1 MRVTEN
7 IKAWKTL
14 LALSAGEGF
23 FSAAVAVDK
32 DMAAC
37 SRMIGRLE
45 ADLGIDLIDHTHRPV
60 QLTASGRALLPYAKA
75 LADAHCRLEEAARQC
90 LAMPIVVRMGI
101 PVNIS
106 RSSVFDFLKRY
117 ERIDPN
123 LRLEILSDI
132 DHQDLFEG
140 KADVAY
146 LPYRPP
152 AEGLRLWHIGYTE
165 NCLLASPDYLKTR
178 GEPLEPKDLA
188 EHDLIIRSGR
198 NYPTTKELIC
208 GEKRTPLMYKRIA
221 FAGDVL
227 TGQEVLLAA
236 EGIAVDLS
244 FHICRHEI
252 EQGRLVRV
260 LAGWHRPPWDL
271 TIAVCDER
279 VTDSRILNFCRLFA
293 EYEKKA
299 SAMRLRHM
307 HKFFLERDLNS
318 R

>member
-1 MRVTEN
+1 M
-7 IKAWKTL
+7 
-14 LALSAGEGF
+14 
-23 FSAAVAVDK
+23 
-32 DMAAC
+32 
-37 SRMIGRLE
+37 
-45 ADLGIDLIDHTHRPV
+45 DLT
-60 QLTASGRALLPYAKA
+60 
-75 LADAHCRLEEAARQC
+75 
-90 LAMPIVVRMGI
+90 
-101 PVNIS
+101 
-106 RSSVFDFLKRY
+106 
-117 ERIDPN
+117 
-123 LRLEILSDI
+123 
-132 DHQDLFEG
+132 
-140 KADVAY
+140 
-146 LPYRPP
+146 
-152 AEGLRLWHIGYTE
+152 
-165 NCLLASPDYLKTR
+165 
-178 GEPLEPKDLA
+178 

-208 GEKRTPLMYKRIA
+208 EEKHTPLVYKRIA

-227 TGQEVLLAA
+227 SGKEVLLAA

-299 SAMRLRHM
+299 SAMRLRQM
-307 HKFFLERDLNS
+307 HKFFLERDLNC

>member
-1 MRVTEN
+1 MSAFRTDAIRNPLDMQLVDRPFVRGHGLFGHCEN
-7 IKAWKTL
+7 FI
-14 LALSAGEGF
+14 
-23 FSAAVAVDK
+23 
-32 DMAAC
+32 
-37 SRMIGRLE
+37 R
-45 ADLGIDLIDHTHRPV
+45 
-60 QLTASGRALLPYAKA
+60 
-75 LADAHCRLEEAARQC
+75 
-90 LAMPIVVRMGI
+90 IVVSETFADRIFGKKFRG
-101 PVNIS
+101 VLDAEFFLRRIS
-106 RSSVFDFLKRY
+106 GDRHDASVDGGVASVGAHYFKNQHTGSGL
-117 ERIDPN
+117 PGLN
-123 LRLEILSDI
+123 GA
-132 DHQDLFEG
+132 G

-165 NCLLASPDYLKTR
+165 NCLLASPDCLKTQ

-227 TGQEVLLAA
+227 SGKEVLLAA

-307 HKFFLERDLNS
+307 HKVFLERDLNS

>member
-1 MRVTEN
+1 MMR
-7 IKAWKTL
+7 
-14 LALSAGEGF
+14 
-23 FSAAVAVDK
+23 
-32 DMAAC
+32 
-37 SRMIGRLE
+37 
-45 ADLGIDLIDHTHRPV
+45 P
-60 QLTASGRALLPYAKA
+60 LT
-75 LADAHCRLEEAARQC
+75 RQ
-90 LAMPIVVRMGI
+90 
-101 PVNIS
+101 
-106 RSSVFDFLKRY
+106 SSVAQLPR
-117 ERIDPN
+117 RTAPCTPP
-123 LRLEILSDI
+123 
-132 DHQDLFEG
+132 
-140 KADVAY
+140 VAY

-178 GEPLEPKDLA
+178 GEPLEPMDLA

-208 GEKRTPLMYKRIA
+208 GEKHTPLVYKRIA

-227 TGQEVLLAA
+227 SGKEVLLAA

-307 HKFFLERDLNS
+307 HKFFLERDLNC